1 MFGLLCRNAHSS
13 IRKISPDRA
22 TQKASYRFLNNK
34 KVSEESLIEKM
45 CSRHTSVC
53 GNRHVLC
60 IEDTT
65 EMNFYSHKHRLQEN
79 SGLGRLDS
87 LQAALGF
94 KMHSTLMLD
103 AEYGNILGF
112 SDVQLWHRPLDMP
125 TRIERKYKS
134 LPIEEKES
142 YKWIKAVNTSKER
155 LQTASSITFIEDREG
170 DFYEQLS
177 IISDDKTHYI
187 IRSKSNRN
195 TSDNGKI
202 WNTLAKQASAGSY
215 ALTLQTDHRKN
226 RIKQQVILQVRYS
239 TVTIT
244 KSHAIKNGSKYP
256 ATFTLNIVEAYDPN
270 NKDGISWKLLTT
282 HAVTNF
288 EDACQIVH
296 WYSQRWTIEQMHR
309 LLKHK
314 GFQIE
319 ESELESGWALRKLCV
334 LMLSAL
340 IRIMQMNIAYNEPE
354 GGQDIYEV
362 YDDNEIKCL
371 ANICQNI
378 QGKTVKQQNHN
389 DPKQLKWATWII
401 ARLGGWK
408 AYQSQGPPGII
419 VLKRG
424 LDKFYDIYYGW
435 QLAKDVGTR

>member
-1 MFGLLCRNAHSS
+1 MFRLLCRNGHSS

-22 TQKASYRFLNNK
+22 TQKAAYRLLNNK
-34 KVSEESLIEKM
+34 KVSEEVLIDEM
-45 CSRHTSVC
+45 CSRHTSIC
-53 GNRHVLC
+53 ASSHVLC
-60 IEDTT
+60 IQDST
-65 EMNFYSHKHRLQEN
+65 EMNFYSHKQRLQEN

-87 LQAALGF
+87 LQVALGF
-94 KMHSTLMLD
+94 KMHSTLMLEAD
-103 AEYGNILGF
+103 GGNVLGF
-112 SDVQLWHRPLDMP
+112 ADVQLWHRPLDMP
-125 TRIERKYKS
+125 NRVARRYKA

-142 YKWIKAVNTSKER
+142 FKWIKAANACKER
-155 LQTASSITFIEDREG
+155 LQAASTITFIEDREG

-177 IISDDKTHYI
+177 SIADDKTHYI

-195 TSDNGKI
+195 TLDQTKT
-202 WNTLAKQASAGSY
+202 WDMLAQQTPSGSY

-226 RIKQQVILQVRYS
+226 RIKQRILLQVRYS

-244 KSHAIKNGSKYP
+244 RNQAIKNGQKYP
-256 ATFTLNIVEAYDPN
+256 KKYTLNIVEAYDPN

-282 HAVTNF
+282 HAVSNF
-288 EDACQIVH
+288 EDACQIVF

-354 GGQDIYEV
+354 GGQDIREV
-362 YDDNEIKCL
+362 YDENEIKCL
-371 ANICQNI
+371 ENINQKI
-378 QGKTVKQQNHN
+378 QGKTAKQQNNNNHR
-389 DPKQLKWATWII
+389 KLKWATWII

-419 VLKRG
+419 ILKRG

-435 QLAKDVGTR
+435 QLAIDVGTR

>member
-1 MFGLLCRNAHSS
+1 MFGFLCRNTHSS

-22 TQKASYRFLNNK
+22 TQKAAYRFLNNK
-34 KVSEESLIEKM
+34 KVSEDILIEEM
-45 CSRHTSVC
+45 CSRHTSIC
-53 GNRHVLC
+53 ANRHVLC
-60 IEDTT
+60 LQDTT
-65 EMNFYSHKHRLQEN
+65 EMNFYSHKDRLQEK

-87 LQAALGF
+87 LQVALGF

-103 AEYGNILGF
+103 AEQGNVLGF
-112 SDVQLWHRPLDMP
+112 ADVQLWHRDLDMP
-125 TRIERKYKS
+125 TRRVRKYQS

-142 YKWIKAVNTSKER
+142 YKWIKATNSCKER
-155 LQTASSITFIEDREG
+155 LETASTITFIEDREG

-177 IISDDKTHYI
+177 SIADDKTHFI

-195 TSDNGKI
+195 TSENDKA
-202 WNTLAKQASAGSY
+202 WDTLAKQTPVGSY
-215 ALTLQTDHRKN
+215 VLNLQTDHRKN
-226 RIKQQVILQVRYS
+226 RIKQQVVLQIRYS
-239 TVTIT
+239 TINIT
-244 KSHAIKNGSKYP
+244 RSHSIKNGNKYP
-256 ATFTLNIVEAYDPN
+256 TSVILNIVEAYEPN
-270 NKDGISWKLLTT
+270 NKNGISWKLLTT
-282 HAVTNF
+282 HAINSF
-288 EDACQIVH
+288 EDAHQIVN

-340 IRIMQMNIAYNEPE
+340 VRIVQMNIAYNEPE
-354 GGQDIYEV
+354 GGQDIREV
-362 YDDNEIKCL
+362 YDENEIKCL
-371 ANICQNI
+371 ENINKKI
-378 QGKTVKQQNHN
+378 QGKTAKQQNN
-389 DPKQLKWATWII
+389 NNQRKLKWATWII

-408 AYQSQGPPGII
+408 AYQSQGTPGII

-435 QLAKDVGTR
+435 QLARDVGTR